1 MLFHYS
7 TLYLRVKELPVEPSG
22 LTSSVVVG
30 EYLSPSSS
38 TPWVRVQ
45 HSHWSSDASRW
56 GTLTPEVYDFRGS
69 FDVCMV
75 GVEEIPAE
83 QGSSQSCD

>member
-38 TPWVRVQ
+38 NPWVRVQ
-45 HSHWSSDASRW
+45 HSHWSRSIQILCSDW
-56 GTLTPEVYDFRGS
+56 LTPWCCY
-69 FDVCMV
+69 
-75 GVEEIPAE
+75 A
-83 QGSSQSCD
+83 SSLMS